1 MFIFIIITGI
11 FEHIP
16 PPYLC
21 FLLIILF
28 FLLTFLFLDYIFF
41 IYIYIY
47 NLLFF
52 FFTLFADLDAID
64 FLSNLN
70 WLSFGYIFDYT
81 FSYKVHSYSKFLSFF
96 QHQKSLN
103 MLSLSME
110 PPVNTWLLFQLSS

>member
-41 IYIYIY
+41 IYIYKICF
-47 NLLFF
+47 FF

-103 MLSLSME
+103 MLSLPME